1 MINGTAKKTYLKNM
15 ERREKKK
22 VLFLDFPIRRGRV
35 SPMIIKLIILN
46 IVPKISPLPTDAWPA
61 IIKKKPTKIAAVM
74 ALEQYFFCVSL
85 IDSMVGIV
93 IFFLL
98 FGDFDDLTVNDNPT
112 ADNAQYRKN
121 GYKNAFGAEKPIQ
134 VSADKKTKKNT
145 TDHSQTEL
153 RNDGQVF
160 NPRPVFFEVEKHF
173 KARPVLL

>member
-1 MINGTAKKTYLKNM
+1 
-15 ERREKKK
+15 
-22 VLFLDFPIRRGRV
+22 
-35 SPMIIKLIILN
+35 
-46 IVPKISPLPTDAWPA
+46 
-61 IIKKKPTKIAAVM
+61 M

-98 FGDFDDLTVNDNPT
+98 FGDFDDLTVNDNPA

-134 VSADKKTKKNT
+134 VPADKKTKKNT